1 MNQHIKIIISIV
13 RSVAIC
19 LMLLCAAAMTTHA
32 VTITVINTND
42 SGAGSLRQAL
52 ADANDGDTINFSITA
67 PATITLTSG
76 ELLVNKSLTVSGP
89 GADQLSVN
97 GNAASRVFHISSGK
111 SVTLSGVTI
120 TNGSSSYGSG
130 GGILNDHATLTVS
143 SCTLSGNSAGSGGGI
158 SNDGVVG
165 GSATLT
171 INNSTLSGN
180 SAGYGGG
187 LFNDSRAGGSA
198 TLTINNS
205 TLSGNNADI
214 GGGIFNDGFE
224 GSSATLTINDSTL
237 RGNSASSS
245 GGIFNNGA
253 GGSATLT
260 INNSTLSGN
269 SASSSGGI
277 FNDGEDG
284 SATLT
289 INNSTLSGNSASTY
303 GGGIYNYGY
312 YGSAT
317 LQIRNTILKTGASG
331 ENIVNFSGTVT
342 SDGYN
347 LSSDNGSGF
356 LTATGD
362 QVNTDPLLGPLQDN
376 GGPTFTHELLSGSPA
391 IDAGDPSFTPP
402 DYDQRGPGFPRV
414 VNGRVD
420 IGAFEVQASASVCP
434 QPQAYWKV
442 NPDVWPVNELTLG
455 SQTYSK
461 TELLTLLNTRIRSGR
476 NGDAS
481 LILAD
486 QLIAAKLNVA
496 NGSDPAP
503 VSDTITHADGLLS
516 GYTGKLPYRVRSST
530 AAGQAM
536 VNDANALGSYNNGEL
551 TPNCTP

>member
-1 MNQHIKIIISIV
+1 MKQPLY
-13 RSVAIC
+13 RSARILFATCLSALC
-19 LMLLCAAAMTTHA
+19 LMALSVQAA
-32 VTITVINTND
+32 TITVLNTAD

-52 ADANDGDTINFSITA
+52 ADANDGDMINFSVTT
-67 PATITLTSG
+67 PTTITLTSG
-76 ELLVNKSLTVSGP
+76 ELLVNKNVTVSGP

-97 GNAASRVFHISSGK
+97 GNAASRVFHINSGK
-111 SVTLSGVTI
+111 SVTISGVTI
-120 TNGSSSYGSG
+120 TNGSSSYGYG
-130 GGILNDHATLTVS
+130 GGIYNDHATLAVS
-143 SCTLSGNSAGSGGGI
+143 SCTLNGNSASYGGGGI
-158 SNDGVVG
+158 YNDGVS
-165 GSATLT
+165 GSATLSIT
-171 INNSTLSGN
+171 NSTLSGN

-187 LFNDSRAGGSA
+187 IFNDSRAFG
-198 TLTINNS
+198 
-205 TLSGNNADI
+205 
-214 GGGIFNDGFE
+214 
-224 GSSATLTINDSTL
+224 SATLTINDSTL
-237 RGNSASSS
+237 SGNNAAIGGGIWNDGFEGSSATVTINNSTLSGNSADSS

-253 GGSATLT
+253 GGRATLT

-284 SATLT
+284 LATLT
-289 INNSTLSGNSASTY
+289 INNSTLSGNSASIY
-303 GGGIYNYGY
+303 GGGIYNYGPN
-312 YGSAT
+312 GSAT
-317 LQIRNTILKTGASG
+317 LEIRNTILKTGASG
-331 ENIVNFSGTVT
+331 ENIVNASGTVI

-347 LSSDNGSGF
+347 LSSDNGGGF
-356 LTATGD
+356 LTAAGD

-376 GGPTFTHELLSGSPA
+376 GGPTFTLELLSGSPA

-402 DYDQRGPGFPRV
+402 PDYDQRGPSFPRV
-414 VNGRVD
+414 VNGRID

-434 QPQAYWKV
+434 QPQGYWKV
-442 NPDVWPVNELTLG
+442 NPNAWPVNSLTLG
-455 SQTYSK
+455 SQTYSE

-476 NGDAS
+476 NADAS

-536 VNDANALGSYNNGEL
+536 VNDATELNNYNNGIL
-551 TPNCTP
+551 TPGCGQ